1 MLWKGWI
8 VVEKTSGLTVKVKV
22 SEMGLFKGIMV
33 LLKEIR
39 DNGDDDMKKLID
51 SRLEQIVKENEE
63 TE

>member
-1 MLWKGWI
+1 M
-8 VVEKTSGLTVKVKV
+8 EKTSGLTVKVKV

-51 SRLEQIVKENEE
+51 SRLEQIVKGNEE